1 MQNSYVI
8 ASLANVLTK
17 TCESIEM
24 MVCNTNEADQQSP
37 ELSEVYE
44 SMILDELAH
53 AQMIVLN
60 LTRMLTGGDERSVD
74 FNRTDEGSVFGP
86 GELDDKKPKI

>member
-1 MQNSYVI
+1 MKNSYVI
-8 ASLANVLTK
+8 GSLSRALGK
-17 TCESIEM
+17 TCETIEM
-24 MVCNTNEADQQSP
+24 MVNNTNEADQQTP

-60 LTRMLTGGDERSVD
+60 LTKMLTGSEDETGE
-74 FNRTDEGSVFGP
+74 NQDEGGAFMP
-86 GELDDKKPKI
+86 DELNAKKPKN

>member
-8 ASLANVLTK
+8 ASLAKALIK
-17 TCESIEM
+17 TGESIDM
-24 MVCNTNEADQQSP
+24 MVCNTNEADQQTP

-60 LTRMLTGGDERSVD
+60 LTKMLTGSEDETGE
-74 FNRTDEGSVFGP
+74 NQDEGGAFMP
-86 GELDDKKPKI
+86 DELNAKKPEP

>member
-8 ASLANVLTK
+8 ASLAKALIK
-17 TCESIEM
+17 TGESIDM
-24 MVCNTNEADQQSP
+24 MVCNTNEADQQTP

-60 LTRMLTGGDERSVD
+60 LTRMLTYGGEGSVD

-86 GELDDKKPKI
+86 GELDDKKSKI